1 MAGVITF
8 MRLHAPA
15 LRGRAHR
22 LRKGCFYGTPLR
34 HTAGRIFLRAGK
46 KFYYS
51 ISILCEGSC
60 LGWLL
65 GTVSVSIPLSYF
77 AFTFSLSISSP
88 T

>member
-1 MAGVITF
+1 MTATYGGGNHIYAAART
-8 MRLHAPA
+8 AC
-15 LRGRAHR
+15 GR
-22 LRKGCFYGTPLR
+22 GCFYGTPLR